1 MMMLHPPTKSKILF
15 SSLALG
21 LVASVTA
28 SESMPYVRTRDLPGV
43 ANPDAALWV
52 SMNKDVQFLPVDD
65 LPKKRSSKRAR
76 SLQDN
81 ESGDQEEG
89 GGEEYYEEV
98 EAGETGEWEGY
109 DPYSVQPF
117 VEGMGEYDEYQQA
130 WRLLGFMI
138 DCNYVSSGE
147 QDEHGGS
154 GSADTTDEGC
164 ARYVL
169 WAAVSTL
176 GLDARLLLEEALL
189 VPVWTHSLTSL
200 PYCYPMLVCRLGVR
214 RGWNRRVPVL

>member
-1 MMMLHPPTKSKILF
+1 MLF

-21 LVASVTA
+21 FVASVTA

-52 SMNKDVQFLPVDD
+52 SMNKDVQFLPVDN
-65 LPKKRSSKRAR
+65 LPKIKKSSKRAR
-76 SLQDN
+76 SLQDEN
-81 ESGDQEEG
+81 GDQEEG
-89 GGEEYYEEV
+89 EEEDAN
-98 EAGETGEWEGY
+98 EAGEEEESVEWEGY

-138 DCNYVSSGE
+138 DCNSVSSGE
-147 QDEHGGS
+147 QDDHGGS
-154 GSADTTDEGC
+154 GSGDTTDEGC

-176 GLDARLLLEEALL
+176 GLDARLFL
-189 VPVWTHSLTSL
+189 
-200 PYCYPMLVCRLGVR
+200 R
-214 RGWNRRVPVL
+214 RGVYSYGYILSHRCRIVLLC